1 MAHWL
6 LFLRWM
12 FKTILFVEDSEVES
26 IAYSN
31 ILQKAGFCIHPA
43 KDGLEAMRLL
53 NNIVPDLILLDLL
66 LPRFDGVE
74 VLKYIR
80 SRAHLK
86 NVPVVIFS
94 TNSIIDSEDEPLL
107 QAAARRILKSQCNPS
122 MLLQCIHEV
131 LDKQG
136 EETSPANGHAHNGA
150 PRKSEAAGGGIT
162 IFGVIGDELAKG
174 GV

>member
-6 LFLRWM
+6 LFPLWM
-12 FKTILFVEDSEVES
+12 FKTILFVEDSEVEL

-53 NNIVPDLILLDLL
+53 NNIVPDLILLDLM

-86 NVPVVIFS
+86 NVPVIIFS
-94 TNSIIDSEDEPLL
+94 TNSIIDSSDEPLL
-107 QAAARRILKSQCNPS
+107 EATAKRILKSQCNPS
-122 MLLQCIHEV
+122 MLLQSIHEV
-131 LDKQG
+131 LGKTG
-136 EETSPANGHAHNGA
+136 EEPTMTNGHTYNGA
-150 PRKSEAAGGGIT
+150 TRRLESMPGGIT
-162 IFGVIGDELAKG
+162 IFGVMGDELSKG
-174 GV
+174 GG